1 MPHRHLIRLF
11 DDDRAQWLAQDRAG
25 RVLSGPVDGFP
36 SEPADETVVLV
47 PSSAV
52 LLLQAPRVAR
62 QRRQQEQA
70 VAFAIEE
77 QLVAPVEQSHVAII
91 EDLGPELVAVAV
103 VARQQLDAWL
113 ARLTEHGV
121 VPDRVLPESVL
132 LSSEPQSTLLLEGRS
147 ATLRHARTGCLSGD
161 VAEVPDWL
169 SLLRTYGDDRGLSV
183 VVDVAPDAPVLDIGA
198 APVSKVHVAHWLAE
212 RVALL
217 PDEGF
222 NLLSGDYTPPRRRAA
237 DTRLWRTAAA
247 LLLAG
252 LLVAMGSIA
261 LERWQLDRQ
270 YAQQRAQME
279 TLLRETLPDVQR
291 VVDPRAQ
298 MLGELSRRR
307 GQATGT
313 GSLAMLS
320 RIAPLL
326 AGSGRY
332 TPQALEFRGGT
343 LELTL
348 RSADVATLD
357 ELRGRIT
364 TLGYSAELSAV
375 VPGSSGVEGTLRIR
389 GGGG

>member
-36 SEPADETVVLV
+36 SEPAEETVVLV

-62 QRRQQEQA
+62 QRRQLEQA

-77 QLVAPVEQSHVAII
+77 QLVAPVEQAHVAII

-103 VARQQLDAWL
+103 VARQQVDAWL
-113 ARLTEHGV
+113 ARLSENDV
-121 VPDRVLPESVL
+121 VPDRLLPEAL
-132 LSSEPQSTLLLEGRS
+132 LLPPEPQSTLLLEGLS
-147 ATLRHARTGCLSGD
+147 ATLRYARSGCLSGT
-161 VAEVPDWL
+161 VTEVPDWL
-169 SLLRTYGDDRGLSV
+169 ALLRTHGDDRGLSV
-183 VVDVAPDAPVLDIGA
+183 IADVGPDTPDVDIGA
-198 APVSKVHVAHWLAE
+198 APVSKVSVAHWLAE

-237 DTRLWRTAAA
+237 DTRLWRAAAA
-247 LLLAG
+247 LLFAG
-252 LLVAMGSIA
+252 LLVAMGSMA
-261 LERWQLDRQ
+261 LERWQLERQ

-279 TLLRETLPDVQR
+279 ALLRETLPDVQR

-313 GSLAMLS
+313 GALAMLS

-343 LELTL
+343 LELTV

-357 ELRGRIT
+357 ELRERIAS
-364 TLGYSAELSAV
+364 LGYSAELSAV
-375 VPGSSGVEGTLRIR
+375 APGSSGVEGTLRIR
-389 GGGG
+389 GGGA